1 MAYTK
6 YSLTPANN
14 TAAPPDGAPEGMLPS
29 AVNDTMRDMMAQIR
43 DCGDGIRD
51 GTYTMT
57 APKITGG
64 TITGAAFTGN
74 TFTSP
79 VISGGSINN
88 TPIGATTANT
98 GAFTTLSATGVTTVQ
113 AGTVSAPAI
122 TTSGDTNTGIFFPA
136 ADTIAFTE
144 GGTEAMR
151 LDSSGNMGVGTSSP
165 VEKLTVVG
173 AISTTTDMV
182 LKDSGL
188 TARGYIFGTS
198 SGLTYRAT
206 SGLPHIFQNVGTEL
220 MRIDSSGNV
229 MIANTTGASFTGNAS
244 NLFSLGSGSGNAGM
258 TLYSG
263 TSSQGAISFADGTT
277 GDQQYRGYIN
287 YAHNLDA
294 LLIGTAGAER
304 MRITSNGQVGIGT
317 SSPTGVLS
325 LVTPSGTANTLTM
338 TGSGT
343 AGSFMQY
350 ANTGGSFY
358 VGLDNSTGTS
368 FGAAYSGN
376 IYHGGAYPI
385 IFWTN
390 GTERMR
396 IDSSGNLLVGTT
408 TSFPGEGNTTT
419 GMMVSSSGTIWCSR
433 SSYYPLNVNR
443 STNDGTLVSLR
454 QDGNEE
460 GTISVSGTTVSYN
473 GGHLSRW
480 SQLPDGSKD
489 DTILK
494 GTVLTNLD
502 DMCVWTK
509 DGTVLDNEQLN
520 KMKVS
525 DVEGDTNVAGVFVNW
540 TRDEQCNTDDMNVAM
555 TGDMIIRIA
564 EGVVVQKGD
573 LLMSAGDGTAK
584 PQGDD
589 IVRSKTIAKVT
600 SNHVTCTYADGSYCV
615 PCVLMAC

>member
-43 DCGDGIRD
+43 DVGDGIRD

-122 TTSGDTNTGIFFPA
+122 TTTGDTNTGIFFPA

-144 GGTEAMR
+144 GGVEA
-151 LDSSGNMGVGTSSP
+151 
-165 VEKLTVVG
+165 
-173 AISTTTDMV
+173 
-182 LKDSGL
+182 
-188 TARGYIFGTS
+188 
-198 SGLTYRAT
+198 
-206 SGLPHIFQNVGTEL
+206 

-229 MIANTTGASFTGNAS
+229 GIGTSTITSGAGWTPTLVLSAASAALIVKGGSGQEGNFGVS
-244 NLFSLGSGSGNAGM
+244 GGLYIDSLGHSAAANNNIVFRTTA
-258 TLYSG
+258 TN
-263 TSSQGAISFADGTT
+263 SSFSAS
-277 GDQQYRGYIN
+277 
-287 YAHNLDA
+287 
-294 LLIGTAGAER
+294 ER
-304 MRITSNGQVGIGT
+304 MRIRSDGHVGIATT
-317 SSPTGVLS
+317 SILLGYGDQKFSCDGTGV
-325 LVTPSGTANTLTM
+325 
-338 TGSGT
+338 
-343 AGSFMQY
+343 FQK
-350 ANTGGSFY
+350 
-358 VGLDNSTGTS
+358 
-368 FGAAYSGN
+368 SGN
-376 IYHGGAYPI
+376 TVLA
-385 IFWTN
+385 
-390 GTERMR
+390 
-396 IDSSGNLLVGTT
+396 
-408 TSFPGEGNTTT
+408 
-419 GMMVSSSGTIWCSR
+419 
-433 SSYYPLNVNR
+433 VNR
-443 STNDGTLVSLR
+443 LTNDGTLVAFW
-454 QDGNEE
+454 QDDVQE
-460 GTISVSGTTVSYN
+460 GDISVSGTTVSYN

-480 SQLPDGSKD
+480 AQTTAPKD
-489 DTILK
+489 DTLLK
-494 GTVLTNLD
+494 GTVLSNLD
-502 DMCVWTK
+502 EMNIYVDK
-509 DGTVLDNEQLN
+509 DGNTVDNEQLN
-520 KMKVS
+520 KVKVS
-525 DVEGDTNVAGVFVNW
+525 DVEGDVNVAGVFVNW
-540 TRDEQCNTDDMNVAM
+540 SHDEQHNVDEINMAM

-564 EGVVVQKGD
+564 QDVVVQKGD